1 MFVCGEVKFFSHK
14 LYLSLAAVVAY
25 RQVSSVNVLLVFLQ
39 QGEKNQQETKKN
51 RRGYHMLC
59 SEVTQKKGGGW
70 TLHLKM
76 NLKSGDFWFKC
87 TAYENRE

>member
-39 QGEKNQQETKKN
+39 QGEKTQQETKKIEGVTTCYVVKSHKK
-51 RRGYHMLC
+51 RG
-59 SEVTQKKGGGW
+59 
-70 TLHLKM
+70 
-76 NLKSGDFWFKC
+76 GDGHC
-87 TAYENRE
+87 T